1 MRALIAWFRARFRR
15 ETLPAHLALGRWG
28 EEQAAKALRR
38 EGLAIL
44 ERNVR
49 FGPREELD
57 AVAYEK
63 ETETLVFVETRTRAS
78 EAFGRPVETVDR
90 KKRAHISRAAK
101 SYLRRLRRKPKYFRF
116 DVVEVVGTPGSPA
129 PPLMNV
135 KIYISSASKTCS
147 GFEKYS

>member
-1 MRALIAWFRARFRR
+1 MPSLRDWFRARFRR
-15 ETLPAHLALGRWG
+15 EKLPAHLALGRWG

-63 ETETLVFVETRTRAS
+63 ETETLVFVETRTRAG
-78 EAFGRPVETVDR
+78 EAFGRPVETVDK
-90 KKRAHISRAAK
+90 KKRANVSRAAK

-116 DVVEVVGTPGSPA
+116 DVVEVVGTPDAGI
-129 PPLMNV
+129 PPVVRHLRNV
-135 KIYISSASKTCS
+135 WTLPDGWRADW
-147 GFEKYS
+147 